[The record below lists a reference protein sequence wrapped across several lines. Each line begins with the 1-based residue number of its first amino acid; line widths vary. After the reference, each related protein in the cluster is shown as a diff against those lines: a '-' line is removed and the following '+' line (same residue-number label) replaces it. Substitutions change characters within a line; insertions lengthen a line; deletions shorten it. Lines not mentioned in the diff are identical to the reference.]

1 MADLHVPIDVFQ
13 ISLVLRGKTSASVW
27 TQRFF
32 EDALIQTNAIWG
44 QANISF
50 DLHGYTPQNFELRN
64 ADSNLNLTS
73 GDDIMYLLS
82 QHRGSHGLG
91 VCLINMSITSD
102 GNIRGGY
109 YEPSFRSCLLS
120 HMHTAEIS
128 GIDMAHEFGHALIG
142 IGHTGDSTNLMQT
155 HSPAVANT
163 RLTTAQRNTAR
174 GAVPQILA

>member
-13 ISLVLRGKTSASVW
+13 ISLVLRGTTSASVW

-32 EDALIQTNAIWG
+32 EDSLIQTNSIWA

-50 DLHGYTPQNFELRN
+50 DLRGYTTQDFELRN
-64 ADSNLNLTS
+64 ADSNLSLTIS
-73 GDDIMYLLS
+73 DDIMYLLS

-91 VCLINMSITSD
+91 VCLVNMSITSD

-109 YEPSFRSCLLS
+109 YEPQFKACLLS
-120 HMHTAEIS
+120 HMHTPEIC
-128 GIDMAHEFGHALIG
+128 GIDLDHEFGHALIG

-155 HSPAVANT
+155 HSPAVSNT
-163 RLTTAQRNTAR
+163 RLTPAQISTAR